1 MLSSKALICYCI
13 KEKSGGPLA
22 NLVKEIDAI
31 MSQLDP
37 TFLHNLSRRISL
49 KAKMVKNKSLVL
61 FLFFLLPRSSRGG
74 ANLKC
79 ILTRLYRH
87 SYQAVLAFLLS
98 ICSPIVYSTNAPE
111 RPKTKEIL
119 RPKWTNCSLYVLT
132 STVAPFIIKGQA

>member
-49 KAKMVKNKSLVL
+49 KAKNGQEQKSGPFPFFFAASVQSRWREFKMHFDATLST
-61 FLFFLLPRSSRGG
+61 FLSSGFSLSSVDLL
-74 ANLKC
+74 ADC
-79 ILTRLYRH
+79 I
-87 SYQAVLAFLLS
+87 F
-98 ICSPIVYSTNAPE
+98 N
-111 RPKTKEIL
+111 
-119 RPKWTNCSLYVLT
+119 
-132 STVAPFIIKGQA
+132 